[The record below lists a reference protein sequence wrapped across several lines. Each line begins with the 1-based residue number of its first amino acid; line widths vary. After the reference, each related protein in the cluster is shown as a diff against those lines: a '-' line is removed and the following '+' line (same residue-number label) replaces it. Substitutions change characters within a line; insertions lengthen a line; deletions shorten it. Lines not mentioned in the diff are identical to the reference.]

1 MSGRHADD
9 ETVLAAL
16 LAEEKAHVL
25 DQLVATDPGLAASA
39 TRVARTRLCE
49 VVVDDVAAAVA
60 DGLLALDQ
68 EDLAA
73 RAGPT
78 RYGYVEPTEA
88 AWQLLEE
95 ALEPWLQDIAR
106 RAALGL
112 FDASADV
119 ACGVVLAL
127 RSIDGCDS
135 DERLLS
141 WAPDFAAEATESVRR
156 ALSDVGIGAGDPRLE
171 RISGRTAS

>member
-25 DQLVATDPGLAASA
+25 DELVAADPGLAAAA
-39 TRVARTRLCE
+39 THVARTRLGE
-49 VVVDDVAAAVA
+49 VVVDDVAEAVA
-60 DGLLALDQ
+60 DALLALEQ

-112 FDASADV
+112 VDACVDIAR
-119 ACGVVLAL
+119 GVVVGL
-127 RSIDGCDS
+127 RSVDGCDN

-141 WAPDFAAEATESVRR
+141 WAPDFPAEAREAVCGV
-156 ALSDVGIGAGDPRLE
+156 LSKAGIGAGDPRLA
-171 RISGRTAS
+171 RTLRADG